1 MLRGAERVVAVV
13 DDDPAVLD
21 SLQDL
26 LESRGYSV
34 RSFLSAEEFLE
45 GDAPLLIGCLIS
57 DIELPGMD
65 GWSLETLVLDR
76 RPQMPIIFVT
86 ARGEIDELR
95 KKLCFNDVPRIIFK
109 KPFDGGQLL
118 KAVDTA
124 FLGTNG
130 PG

>member
-1 MLRGAERVVAVV
+1 
-13 DDDPAVLD
+13 
-21 SLQDL
+21 
-26 LESRGYSV
+26 
-34 RSFLSAEEFLE
+34 
-45 GDAPLLIGCLIS
+45 
-57 DIELPGMD
+57 LPGMD

-86 ARGEIDELR
+86 AHGEIDELR